1 MYDLNPKQL
10 VCKFAIPFLRELF
23 YQRML
28 IEQKNEIHLSVA
40 RLLQNTKFSY
50 IPHNKEIMML
60 QKHLKITEKSIINY
74 MEEDDDNLQCK
85 KVAIEPLSLN
95 NLKIFQVKDICGR
108 LKAIDLRLEED
119 YELIKNNPKIKSG
132 TVNKKSD
139 KNITWEE

>member
-1 MYDLNPKQL
+1 MYDLNPKEL
-10 VCKFAIPFLRELF
+10 VCKFAIPFLREVC

-28 IEQKNEIHLSVA
+28 IEQKNDIHLSVA

-50 IPHNKEIMML
+50 IPHNKEIAML

-74 MEEDDDNLQCK
+74 MEEDDDNNQK
-85 KVAIEPLSLN
+85 KVTVETMNLN
-95 NLKIFQVKDICGR
+95 NMKIFQVKDICGK
-108 LKAIDLRLEED
+108 LKAIDLRLEDEID
-119 YELIKNNPKIKSG
+119 LTKQNPKIKSG